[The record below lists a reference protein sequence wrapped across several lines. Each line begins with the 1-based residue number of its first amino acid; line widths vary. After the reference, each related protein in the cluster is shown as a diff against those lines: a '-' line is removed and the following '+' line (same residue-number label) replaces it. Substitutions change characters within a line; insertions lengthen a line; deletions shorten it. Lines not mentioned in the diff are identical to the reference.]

1 MNDIDRPDGASLPA
15 HAGAE
20 RAIRVM
26 AVDDDP
32 MVLDLI
38 RVMLKAAP
46 GIELVATASDGDE
59 VIGVVTAHHPDVVLM
74 DVRMERINGI
84 DATRALTKRPNAP
97 RVIILTTFDEQEYV
111 PQAMDAGA
119 VGFILKASAREA
131 LYGAIRDA
139 HEGRS
144 PMSPASAAHLR
155 TGYLDAGGAARMD
168 ARAKL
173 GRLSDRE
180 REIVEMVAQE
190 MSNPAIAAE
199 LFLSESTVKQHLTS
213 AATKLGVTG
222 RVGIAMVLA
231 RAE

>member
-1 MNDIDRPDGASLPA
+1 MNEIGHDEPTASVGWE
-15 HAGAE
+15 GAE
-20 RAIRVM
+20 RTIRVM

-59 VIGVVTAHHPDVVLM
+59 VIGVVSAHHPDVVLM
-74 DVRMERINGI
+74 DVRMQRVGGI
-84 DATRALTKRPNAP
+84 DATRALMKRPNAP
-97 RVIILTTFDEQEYV
+97 RVVILTTFDEQEYV

-131 LYGAIRDA
+131 LYSAIRDA

-144 PMSPASAAHLR
+144 PMSPASVAHLR

-173 GRLSDRE
+173 ARLSERE
-180 REIVEMVAQE
+180 REIVEMVARE
-190 MSNPAIAAE
+190 MSNPAIAAA
-199 LFLSESTVKQHLTS
+199 LYLSESTVKQHLTS
-213 AATKLGVTG
+213 AATKLDVAG